1 MNVMLDC
8 SMNISEIVEA
18 QPARSES
25 ITPFGGT
32 SGLVPRCL
40 RKTSER

>member
-18 QPARSES
+18 QPAASES
-25 ITPFGGT
+25 HALLGHPQ
-32 SGLVPRCL
+32 
-40 RKTSER
+40 